1 MDLLNLNDKQY
12 CYIDHTS
19 VHVLGS
25 KGANTI
31 LKGCDE
37 NINIGIK
44 KIVNTRTT
52 SENLISGSL
61 DSGELDLDSC
71 RAMKYTSAVSI
82 SKSILSV
89 LQYNEY
95 T

>member
-1 MDLLNLNDKQY
+1 M
-12 CYIDHTS
+12 
-19 VHVLGS
+19 
-25 KGANTI
+25 
-31 LKGCDE
+31 
-37 NINIGIK
+37 
-44 KIVNTRTT
+44 TT
-52 SENLISGSL
+52 SENFISGSL